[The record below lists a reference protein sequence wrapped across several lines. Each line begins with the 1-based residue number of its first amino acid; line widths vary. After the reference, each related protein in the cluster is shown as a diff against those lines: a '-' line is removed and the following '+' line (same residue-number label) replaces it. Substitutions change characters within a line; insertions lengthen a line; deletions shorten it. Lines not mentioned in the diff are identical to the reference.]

1 MFPKKTSLAIAT
13 LGALLLLLETTKLAR
28 PFTLSEVLDFRPR
41 DIPNVE
47 PLPPMPA
54 VNTPVTALKRPIIE
68 PNLIDQHDNLRAFYL
83 ALWRTELGAPGAI
96 TRVLHY
102 GDSPVTAD
110 SITADVRLLL
120 QQHFGDGGHGFVLIA
135 KPWAWYGH
143 RGVELQGK
151 GWSIHAATQV
161 RARDGFHGLGG
172 VSFEGDTGAF
182 SRLQL
187 AEDHAK
193 MEIHFLRQPGGGV
206 LAVEAGGQK
215 LGQVETD
222 GPGTEPGYQ
231 TFPLVPGARDIDLTV
246 ERGPVRLF
254 GLSFERNTP
263 GVIYNSLGLN
273 GGQVQVVVRYFDKPQ
288 WTEELQHQHPDLVV
302 INYGTNE
309 SIYADYIERYYP
321 GELRQV
327 IEAVKAAVPRASVL
341 VMSPMDRGQ
350 RDSNSRI
357 TTVPTLPRLVEI
369 QRQMASELNCAF
381 FNTFQAMGGAGTM
394 ERWYD
399 NQPRLV
405 SADFTHPLP
414 AGARKVG
421 VLLDQALESGYRQ
434 FKARE
439 QRPAR
444 RVHTIQ
450 PSAHVTKPSVPVTQE
465 TR

>member
-1 MFPKKTSLAIAT
+1 MPPFPKKTSLAIAT
-13 LGALLLLLETTKLAR
+13 LGALLLLLDFAKLAR
-28 PFTLSEVLDFRPR
+28 PFTLSEIVDFRPR
-41 DIPNVE
+41 DLPNLE
-47 PLPPMPA
+47 PLVPIPA
-54 VNTPVTALKRPIIE
+54 VTKPLAVSKRPIIE
-68 PNLIDQHDNLRAFYL
+68 PNLIDPHDALRSFYL

-110 SITADVRLLL
+110 SITADVRSLL
-120 QQHFGDGGHGFVLIA
+120 QQHFGDAGHGFVLIA

-143 RGVELQGK
+143 RGVEVEGK
-151 GWSIHAATQV
+151 GWRIAAATMPA
-161 RARDGFHGLGG
+161 RAKDGFHGLGG
-172 VSFEGDTGAF
+172 VSFEGDTGAS
-182 SRLQL
+182 SRFEL
-187 AEDHAK
+187 AEDHAQL
-193 MEIHFLRQPGGGV
+193 EIHYLQQPGGGV
-206 LAVEAGGQK
+206 LTVDVPGQK
-215 LGQVETD
+215 LARMETD
-222 GPGTEPGYQ
+222 GSDKEPAYQ
-231 TFPLVPGARDIDLTV
+231 TFPLNPGARQIDLSV

-254 GLSFERNTP
+254 GVSFERNSP

-273 GGQVQVVVRYFDKPQ
+273 GGQVQAVVRYFDKSQ
-288 WTEELQHQHPDLVV
+288 WTEELRHQHPDLVV

-327 IEAVKAAVPRASVL
+327 IERVKDAVPRASVL

-350 RDSNSRI
+350 RDSSSRI

-369 QRQMASELNCAF
+369 QREMAAEMGCAF
-381 FNTFQAMGGAGTM
+381 FNTFQAMGGEGTM
-394 ERWYD
+394 ARWYD

-439 QRPAR
+439 QRRAR
-444 RVHTIQ
+444 
-450 PSAHVTKPSVPVTQE
+450 
-465 TR
+465 

>member
-1 MFPKKTSLAIAT
+1 MLPKKTSLAILA
-13 LGALLLLLETTKLAR
+13 LGALVLILETTKLAR
-28 PFTLSEVLDFRPR
+28 PFTLAEVVDFRPR
-41 DIPNVE
+41 
-47 PLPPMPA
+47 
-54 VNTPVTALKRPIIE
+54 NTPAIEPFVPQPTFTAPTASAKRPIVE
-68 PNLIDQHDNLRAFYL
+68 PNLIDPHDALRAFYL
-83 ALWRTELGAPGAI
+83 SLWRTELGAPGAI

-110 SITADVRLLL
+110 SITADVRDLL
-120 QQHFGDGGHGFVLIA
+120 QSHFGDAGHGFILIA

-143 RGVELQGK
+143 RGVDVEGK
-151 GWSIHAATQV
+151 GWHIFAATQT

-172 VSFEGDTGAF
+172 VSFEGDAGAT
-182 SRLQL
+182 SRYEL
-187 AEDHAK
+187 AEDHAL

-206 LAVEAGGQK
+206 LTVEAPSEK
-215 LGQVETD
+215 LGDVETD
-222 GPGTEPGYQ
+222 GSAKEPDYK
-231 TFPLVPGARDIDLTV
+231 TFPLAPGQREIRLTV

-254 GLSFERNTP
+254 GVSFERNTP

-309 SIYADYIERYYP
+309 SIYADYIQRYYP

-327 IEAVKAAVPRASVL
+327 IQSVKNAVPAASVL

-350 RDSNSRI
+350 RDSSSRI

-369 QRQMASELNCAF
+369 QRQMAAEMDCAF
-381 FNTFQAMGGAGTM
+381 FNTFQAMGGEGTM
-394 ERWYD
+394 ARWYD
-399 NQPRLV
+399 SSPRLV

-421 VLLDQALESGYRQ
+421 VLLDQALESGYRK

-439 QRPAR
+439 QQRRAR
-444 RVHTIQ
+444 Q
-450 PSAHVTKPSVPVTQE
+450 
-465 TR
+465 

>member
-13 LGALLLLLETTKLAR
+13 LGALLLLLETAKLAR
-28 PFTLSEVLDFRPR
+28 PFTLAEVFDFRPR
-41 DIPNVE
+41 DLPNVE
-47 PLPPMPA
+47 PLPPMPQ
-54 VNTPVTALKRPIIE
+54 VTTPAGARKRPIIE
-68 PNLIDQHDNLRAFYL
+68 ANLIDPHDNLRAFYL

-110 SITADVRLLL
+110 SITADVRSLL
-120 QQHFGDGGHGFVLIA
+120 QQHFGDAGHGFVLIA

-143 RGVELQGK
+143 RGVEVKGK
-151 GWSIHAATQV
+151 GWRINAATQV

-172 VSFEGDTGAF
+172 VSFEGDTGAS
-182 SRLQL
+182 SRLTL
-187 AEDHAK
+187 AEDHAQ
-193 MEIHFLRQPGGGV
+193 MEIHFLRQPGGGA
-206 LAVEAGGQK
+206 LAVEANGQK
-215 LGQVETD
+215 LGDVETE
-222 GPGTEPGYQ
+222 GPAPQPAYR
-231 TFPLVPGARDIDLTV
+231 TFALSAGQREIDLWV

-254 GLSFERNTP
+254 GVVFERNTP

-302 INYGTNE
+302 VNYGTNE

-327 IEAVKAAVPRASVL
+327 IASVQAAVPRASVL
-341 VMSPMDRGQ
+341 IMSPMDRGQ
-350 RDSNSRI
+350 RDSNSRV

-369 QRQMASELNCAF
+369 QRKIAAEMGCAF
-381 FNTFQAMGGAGTM
+381 FNTFQAMGGEGTM
-394 ERWYD
+394 ARWYD
-399 NQPRLV
+399 STPRLV

-444 RVHTIQ
+444 
-450 PSAHVTKPSVPVTQE
+450 SAPVAQE
-465 TR
+465 NR

>member
-1 MFPKKTSLAIAT
+1 MLPKKTSLAIAT
-13 LGALLLLLETTKLAR
+13 LGALLLLLETANLAR
-28 PFTLSEVLDFRPR
+28 PFTISEVLDFRPR

-54 VNTPVTALKRPIIE
+54 VTTPVTAFKRPIIE

-83 ALWRTELGAPGAI
+83 ALWRTELGAPGAV

-110 SITADVRLLL
+110 SITADVRSLL
-120 QQHFGDGGHGFVLIA
+120 QQHFGDAGHGFVLIA

-143 RGVELQGK
+143 RGVELEGK
-151 GWSIHAATQV
+151 GWLINAATQV

-172 VSFEGDTGAF
+172 VSFEGETGAT
-182 SRLQL
+182 SRLTL
-187 AEDHAK
+187 TEDHAQ

-206 LAVEAGGQK
+206 LAVEASGQK
-215 LGQVETD
+215 LGEVETE
-222 GPGTEPGYQ
+222 GPAVEPAYQ
-231 TFPLVPGARDIDLTV
+231 TFPLNAGAREINLSV

-254 GLSFERNTP
+254 GVSFERNRP

-327 IEAVKAAVPRASVL
+327 IEHVKAALPRSSIL
-341 VMSPMDRGQ
+341 IMSPMDRGQ
-350 RDSNSRI
+350 RDSNARI
-357 TTVPTLPRLVEI
+357 TTVATLPRLIEI
-369 QRQMASELNCAF
+369 QRQMAAETGCAF

-399 NQPRLV
+399 STPRLV

-414 AGARKVG
+414 AGAHKVG

-439 QRPAR
+439 QRR
-444 RVHTIQ
+444 SH
-450 PSAHVTKPSVPVTQE
+450 
-465 TR
+465 

>member
-1 MFPKKTSLAIAT
+1 MPPLKFPKKTSLAIGT
-13 LGALLLLLETTKLAR
+13 LGALLLLLEFTNLSR
-28 PFTLSEVLDFRPR
+28 PFALAEVIDFRPR

-47 PLPPMPA
+47 PLTPLPPS
-54 VNTPVTALKRPIIE
+54 TKPVTALKHAIIE
-68 PNLIDQHDNLRAFYL
+68 PNLIDPHDDLRSFYL

-110 SITADVRLLL
+110 SITADVRSLL
-120 QQHFGDGGHGFVLIA
+120 QQHFGDAGHGFVLIA

-143 RGVELQGK
+143 RGIEVQGK
-151 GWSIHAATQV
+151 GWKIAAATQI
-161 RARDGFHGLGG
+161 RAKDGFHGLGG
-172 VSFEGDTGAF
+172 VSFEGDTGA
-182 SRLQL
+182 SSHLEL

-193 MEIHFLRQPGGGV
+193 IEIHFLRQPGGGV
-206 LAVEAGGQK
+206 ITVEAEGQK
-215 LGQVETD
+215 LGDVETD
-222 GPGTEPGYQ
+222 GPDKKPDYR
-231 TFPLVPGARDIDLTV
+231 TFPLSAGARDINLSV

-254 GLSFERNTP
+254 GVSFERNTP

-273 GGQVQVVVRYFDKPQ
+273 GGQVQSVVRYFDKPQ

-309 SIYADYIERYYP
+309 SIYADYIERSYP
-321 GELRQV
+321 GELHQV
-327 IEAVKAAVPRASVL
+327 IERVKAAVPGASVL
-341 VMSPMDRGQ
+341 IMSPMDRGQ
-350 RDSNSRI
+350 RDADSRI

-369 QRQMASELNCAF
+369 QREMASEMGCAF
-381 FNTFQAMGGAGTM
+381 FNTFQAMGGEGTM
-394 ERWYD
+394 ARWYD
-399 NQPRLV
+399 SQPRLV

-439 QRPAR
+439 QRR
-444 RVHTIQ
+444 TN
-450 PSAHVTKPSVPVTQE
+450 
-465 TR
+465 

>member
-1 MFPKKTSLAIAT
+1 MLPHMWPKKTSLAIAT
-13 LGALLLLLETTKLAR
+13 FGALVLLLEAAKLVR
-28 PFTLSEVLDFRPR
+28 PFTPTEALNFQPR
-41 DIPNVE
+41 GAPAVE
-47 PLPPMPA
+47 PLAPIPTFTAPA
-54 VNTPVTALKRPIIE
+54 AASKRPIIE

-83 ALWRTELGAPGAI
+83 ALWRTELGAPDAV

-110 SITADVRLLL
+110 SITADVRSLL
-120 QQHFGDGGHGFVLIA
+120 QQHFGDAGHGFVLIA

-143 RGVELQGK
+143 RGVEVQGK
-151 GWSIHAATQV
+151 GWHIAAATQT

-172 VSFEGDTGAF
+172 VSFEGDMGAY
-182 SRLQL
+182 SRFEL
-187 AEDHAK
+187 AESHAQI
-193 MEIHFLRQPGGGV
+193 EIQFLRQPGGGV
-206 LAVEAGGQK
+206 LMVEAAGQQ
-215 LGQVETD
+215 LGSVETE
-222 GPGTEPGYQ
+222 GPAKEPGFQ
-231 TFPLVPGARDIDLTV
+231 TFPLPIGAREIRLSV
-246 ERGPVRLF
+246 QRGPVRMF
-254 GLSFERNTP
+254 GVSFERNTP

-309 SIYADYIERYYP
+309 SIYADYIQRYYP

-327 IEAVKAAVPRASVL
+327 IERVKAAVPGASVL
-341 VMSPMDRGQ
+341 IMSPMDRGQ

-369 QRQMASELNCAF
+369 QRQTASEMNCAF
-381 FNTFQAMGGAGTM
+381 FNTFQAMGGEGTM
-394 ERWYD
+394 ARWYD
-399 NQPRLV
+399 SQPRLV

-439 QRPAR
+439 QQRIAQREAR
-444 RVHTIQ
+444 
-450 PSAHVTKPSVPVTQE
+450 
-465 TR
+465 